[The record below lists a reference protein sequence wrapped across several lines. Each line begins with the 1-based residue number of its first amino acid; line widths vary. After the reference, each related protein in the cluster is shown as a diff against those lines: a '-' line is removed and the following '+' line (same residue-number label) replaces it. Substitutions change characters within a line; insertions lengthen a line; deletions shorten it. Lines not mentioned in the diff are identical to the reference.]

1 MNFDDVLN
9 IIKTAG
15 VNNAGSFPDMPKKP
29 TDYSSSNNT
38 STPESSNKDGNPT
51 EPAQTPNNSAKK
63 PSAMDTFKD
72 EGGYS
77 GIAAEGMA
85 SSAKASESANASM
98 DQAQSRLANRRQ
110 MRANRT
116 PVPTQKSF
124 NPALASLLAV
134 AAGYASSDA
143 FVSGA
148 GGRTNKDI
156 TDGQIAAFNRV
167 SRNQT
172 KARQQTKKNRA
183 TTSKVKNIR
192 LAYKE
197 VSDNEQST
205 KIADILSPDRKEG
218 MDAAKAKIE
227 AMRSAKQGLTK
238 SVRSKL
244 KAAKGALGRTSLQ
257 FNTDIRVAG
266 KQLSK
271 PNPKMVNP
279 NNVFEIQTAA
289 KPKQVEKAHAPVPP
303 IQGLVWDQSVK
314 KWRKPENVG
323 KTATEV
329 QGKKRIRGSGL
340 GQAGR
345 SAGGSGSGRGR
356 GRVFSGGRKGRPAEG
371 DIGVAGKSRRVSAK
385 RRRKRKVK

>member
-1 MNFDDVLN
+1 
-9 IIKTAG
+9 
-15 VNNAGSFPDMPKKP
+15 
-29 TDYSSSNNT
+29 
-38 STPESSNKDGNPT
+38 
-51 EPAQTPNNSAKK
+51 
-63 PSAMDTFKD
+63 
-72 EGGYS
+72 
-77 GIAAEGMA
+77 
-85 SSAKASESANASM
+85 
-98 DQAQSRLANRRQ
+98 
-110 MRANRT
+110 
-116 PVPTQKSF
+116 
-124 NPALASLLAV
+124 
-134 AAGYASSDA
+134 
-143 FVSGA
+143 
-148 GGRTNKDI
+148 
-156 TDGQIAAFNRV
+156 
-167 SRNQT
+167 
-172 KARQQTKKNRA
+172 
-183 TTSKVKNIR
+183 VKNIR

-345 SAGGSGSGRGR
+345 SAGGSSSGRGR
-356 GRVFSGGRKGRPAEG
+356 LFSGGRKGRVAEG
-371 DIGVAGKSRRVSAK
+371 DIGVAGKSRRISAK
-385 RRRKRKVK
+385 KSRKRKVK

>member
-15 VNNAGSFPDMPKKP
+15 VDNAGSFPAMPKKP

-63 PSAMDTFKD
+63 PSAMDKFKD

-77 GIAAEGMA
+77 GLAAEGMA
-85 SSAKASESANASM
+85 SSAKASESTNASM

-110 MRANRT
+110 MRANRA

-148 GGRTNKDI
+148 GGKTNVDI
-156 TDGQIAAFNRV
+156 TDSHLSAFSRAARKKKSKATIAR
-167 SRNQT
+167 
-172 KARQQTKKNRA
+172 
-183 TTSKVKNIR
+183 VKNIR
-192 LAYKE
+192 MAYKE
-197 VSDNEQST
+197 
-205 KIADILSPDRKEG
+205 IANQDDLAKKEAILAPDRQEG
-218 MDAAKAKIE
+218 MDAARAKIE
-227 AMRSAKQGLTK
+227 AMRSA
-238 SVRSKL
+238 
-244 KAAKGALGRTSLQ
+244 
-257 FNTDIRVAG
+257 
-266 KQLSK
+266 
-271 PNPKMVNP
+271 
-279 NNVFEIQTAA
+279 
-289 KPKQVEKAHAPVPP
+289 KQVEKAHAPVPP

-345 SAGGSGSGRGR
+345 SAGGSSSGRGR
-356 GRVFSGGRKGRPAEG
+356 LFSGGRKGRIAEG
-371 DIGVAGKSRRVSAK
+371 DIGVAGKSRRISAK
-385 RRRKRKVK
+385 KRRKRTIK